1 MDSIFDILLS
11 LPLFNGVD
19 SKRIHNVVGTTKFHF
34 LKFPAGEEIISRG
47 DRCDHIVFI
56 LKGKVKFTIKSD
68 SARFSLTYTLADQSV
83 VAPEHLFGMSTAY
96 PFSAV
101 TVEPTSILQIAKE
114 DYLKILNSDRIFLIN
129 YLNALS
135 INAQTNVDGIL
146 SMTSGDLLRRIAY
159 WVKTLTRQ
167 NSQDIT
173 IHCRLRDL
181 HTILN
186 VQRSTLIS
194 ALDTLADLHIIDY
207 TNDTISVISRRD
219 LVSLLSE
226 G

>member
-1 MDSIFDILLS
+1 MNSIFDTLLS

-19 SKRIHNVVGTTKFHF
+19 RDRISAVAGNTKLHF
-34 LKFPAGEEIISRG
+34 LKYPAGEKIISVG

-56 LKGKVKFTIKSD
+56 LKGRVMFSIQSD
-68 SARFSLTYTLADQSV
+68 SARFRLTYTLADNSV
-83 VAPEHLFGMSTAY
+83 VAPEYLFGMSNSY

-114 DYLKILNSDRIFLIN
+114 DYLAVLNSDRIFLIN
-129 YLNALS
+129 YLNALAV
-135 INAQTNVDGIL
+135 NAQTGVDGIL

-159 WVKTLTRQ
+159 WVKSLTRK
-167 NSQDIT
+167 NSDDIT

-194 ALDTLADLHIIDY
+194 ALDTLADWRIIDY
-207 TNDTISVISRRD
+207 TNDTITILSRRD
-219 LVSLLSE
+219 LVALLVE
-226 G
+226 D

>member
-1 MDSIFDILLS
+1 MKYS
-11 LPLFNGVD
+11 
-19 SKRIHNVVGTTKFHF
+19 
-34 LKFPAGEEIISRG
+34 
-47 DRCDHIVFI
+47 
-56 LKGKVKFTIKSD
+56 
-68 SARFSLTYTLADQSV
+68 
-83 VAPEHLFGMSTAY
+83 HLFGMSTAY